1 MGNAGNALGKATRS
15 KMSMGVDAAE
25 RLRLKILE
33 RREALRLTA
42 AVVAKKIGISRPFYT
57 QLEGGTR
64 RMDTVYMFELFRALS
79 MDASEVADVLYNVR
93 KAEG

>member
-25 RLRLKILE
+25 RLRLKIRE

-42 AVVAKKIGISRPFYT
+42 VAKKVGISSPFYT